1 MEQPLTAL
9 VMLLLGLKVVQDSY
23 QASEQN
29 WDWELARNPL
39 VQSQVQSQVQQ
50 VVQICAQWRLLVEMY
65 QHHVKQELEVQVD

>member
-39 VQSQVQSQVQQ
+39 VQSQVQQ